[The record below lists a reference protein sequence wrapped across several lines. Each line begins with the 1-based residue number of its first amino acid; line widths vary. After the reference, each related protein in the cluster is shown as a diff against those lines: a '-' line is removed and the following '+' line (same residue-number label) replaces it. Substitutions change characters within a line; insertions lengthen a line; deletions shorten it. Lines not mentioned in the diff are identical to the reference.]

1 MLGVGIILMGLMAL
15 LLINIIS
22 NYSSGGELDYYLLKE
37 TTEAALEDSLIYSN
51 IVYSYHFFLMARTE
65 PPW

>member
-1 MLGVGIILMGLMAL
+1 MVENKNRGASSRRTPAL
-15 LLINIIS
+15 IDEFNIVRYFLIM
-22 NYSSGGELDYYLLKE
+22 
-37 TTEAALEDSLIYSN
+37 ALEDSLIYSN

>member
-1 MLGVGIILMGLMAL
+1 MLFVLRKQKSRGASSRRTPAQIDESNITRYF
-15 LLINIIS
+15 LIM
-22 NYSSGGELDYYLLKE
+22 
-37 TTEAALEDSLIYSN
+37 ALEDSLIYSN